1 MRSKMERKKFEFK
14 TKIPDGY
21 GAVVAM
27 CEFKGNI
34 FVACQYAI
42 CVLTDDN
49 KFKKL
54 EFIEEK
60 CSSTT
65 TP

>member
-1 MRSKMERKKFEFK
+1 VERKKFEFK
-14 TKIPDGY
+14 TNVPDGY

-34 FVACQYAI
+34 FVACQYAV

-49 KFKKL
+49 TFKKL
-54 EFIEEK
+54 EFKEETDGTEK
-60 CSSTT
+60 A
-65 TP
+65 

>member
-1 MRSKMERKKFEFK
+1 MERRKFEFK
-14 TKIPDGY
+14 TNVPDGY

-42 CVLTDDN
+42 CVLTNDN

-54 EFIEEK
+54 EFEEVDNG
-60 CSSTT
+60 TT
-65 TP
+65 KA